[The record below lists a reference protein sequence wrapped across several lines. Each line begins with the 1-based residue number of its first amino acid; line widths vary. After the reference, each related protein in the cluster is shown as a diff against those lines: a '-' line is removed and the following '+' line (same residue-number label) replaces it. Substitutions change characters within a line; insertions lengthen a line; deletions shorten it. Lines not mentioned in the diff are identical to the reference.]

1 MTRYLCGTN
10 GLIASACGWHE
21 HHARTHAEF
30 QRRARAGEELVL
42 AAHSLAEIYSVL
54 TRLPPPRRIRGED
67 AWTLIEGNWSDT
79 PAAHLTAQETW
90 DAVRNAQRLGVRG
103 GQMCDALIAAAALK
117 AGASAILTWNRRN
130 FEPFADHIQIE
141 SPP

>member
-1 MTRYLCGTN
+1 MTRYLCDTN

-21 HHARTHAEF
+21 HHVRTHAEF
-30 QRRARAGEELVL
+30 QRRAHAGEELVL

-67 AWTLIEGNWSDT
+67 ALTLIEGNWSDT
-79 PAAHLTAQETW
+79 ATVHLTAQETW
-90 DAVRNAQRLGVRG
+90 DAVRNAERLGVRG
-103 GQMCDALIAAAALK
+103 GQMYDALIATSALK

-130 FEPFADHIQIE
+130 FEPFAADIQIE